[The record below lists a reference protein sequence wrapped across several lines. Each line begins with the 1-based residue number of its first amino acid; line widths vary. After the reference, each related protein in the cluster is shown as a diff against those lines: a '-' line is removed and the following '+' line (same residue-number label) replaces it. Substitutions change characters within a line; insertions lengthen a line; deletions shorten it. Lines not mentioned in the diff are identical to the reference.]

1 MEWSKEAIE
10 RYKRMPIPPNFSL
23 FARKQTEKCT
33 RKKGIHCV
41 TLKEVQE
48 TEETYADFFGSEKTQ
63 EMRNLLEGKEPVPK
77 MVKELFFDP
86 SGMLYNIQVCP
97 VKYGSQSK
105 EVTEGILSLYRGL
118 KEIFERENLEQIIAD
133 LSRIPLCHSSCFNVV
148 ITGCS
153 NCCEPP
159 FFSDLGIIGQHIPE
173 VT

>member
-86 SGMLYNIQVCP
+86 SGML
-97 VKYGSQSK
+97 
-105 EVTEGILSLYRGL
+105 
-118 KEIFERENLEQIIAD
+118 
-133 LSRIPLCHSSCFNVV
+133 
-148 ITGCS
+148 
-153 NCCEPP
+153 
-159 FFSDLGIIGQHIPE
+159 
-173 VT
+173 